1 MVEGATLPSSLPALC
16 TRECWGRRCGRCVVC
31 CDVCSEE
38 ETRKGGLLPQPIWR
52 RAKPVV
58 IPNLLLV
65 DPAVELVVLPNV
77 EHARL
82 RDGDPIPPLLRR
94 YPPEAALHKR
104 VNHLVRHHVV

>member
-1 MVEGATLPSSLPALC
+1 MVDRAILPSALPTLC
-16 TRECWGRRCGRCVVC
+16 AREWWGHRRGRCVVC

-58 IPNLLLV
+58 IPDLLLV

-82 RDGDPIPPLLRR
+82 RDGDPIPPLLSR
-94 YPPEAALHKR
+94 YSHETVLHER
-104 VNHLVRHHVV
+104 VDDLVRHHVV